1 MPDPSFIL
9 MGRIVGAHGIAGGL
23 KVLSYAESLAV
34 FAAGRTVVVRS
45 ESGVETVYENACSR
59 AQRRAALQA
68 QKGDANRSQ
77 AEALLGYDLF
87 LDKATLPKLEEG
99 SYYWADLIGLE
110 VHSVDGDCL
119 GRIASIIQ
127 TGSND
132 VYVVKLKDRELLLP
146 ALRSVVQ
153 SVDLTARRMV
163 VAVPE
168 GLE

>member
-1 MPDPSFIL
+1 VPHPGFIL
-9 MGRIVGAHGIAGGL
+9 MGRIVGVHGIAGGL
-23 KVLSYAESLAV
+23 KLLSYAESLDV

-45 ESGVETVYENACSR
+45 EAGGETVYEIAWSR
-59 AQRRAALQA
+59 TQGRATLLGL
-68 QKGDANRSQ
+68 KGVANRSQ
-77 AEALLGYDLF
+77 AEALIGCDLF

-99 SYYWADLIGLE
+99 FYYWADLIGVE
-110 VHSVDGDCL
+110 VYSVAGDCL

-146 ALRSVVQ
+146 ALRSVVR
-153 SVDLTARRMV
+153 SVDLAARRMV